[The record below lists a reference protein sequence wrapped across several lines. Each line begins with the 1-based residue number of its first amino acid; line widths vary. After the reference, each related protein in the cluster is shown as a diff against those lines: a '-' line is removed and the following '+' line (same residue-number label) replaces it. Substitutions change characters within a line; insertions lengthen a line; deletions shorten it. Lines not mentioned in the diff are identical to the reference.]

1 MNQTYEN
8 PLTSRY
14 ASPAMQSIFSQQH
27 KIETWRKLW
36 IALAK
41 GQQGLGIPITDEQIK
56 ELEAQQTN
64 IPFAIAKQ
72 KEKEIRH
79 EVMAHIYAYG
89 TQCPQA
95 AGILH
100 LGATSA
106 YVIDNTD
113 IILMREA
120 LLHIQHTLYRVI
132 QELSKFAKKYAALPI
147 LSYTHYQAAQP
158 TTLGKRATL
167 WLQDLIMDLD
177 QLDYVLG
184 QLKLLGCR
192 GATGTAASFLSLFQ
206 QDQKKVEQLER
217 FIIQQ
222 FGFKGVYSVS
232 GQTYSRKVDAQV
244 ASVLA
249 SIAQSASKFSNDIRL
264 MMHDKE
270 VDEPFEEQQVGS
282 SAMPYKRNPMRSER
296 MASLA
301 RYVMVQALNPVLT
314 ASNQWLERTLDD
326 SANKRMSIPEA
337 FLATDG
343 ILSLYHN
350 VIQGLVIYPAKI
362 KKNLDQEIGFMML
375 ETILMHAVSK
385 GGDRQQ
391 LHEALR
397 KHSFEAAKSEKE
409 GKKTLSLKKLIIT
422 DPQFY
427 VSNAEWNRLEKESA
441 LYGMAVEQTR
451 AYVKQVDKRCRHVAG
466 QTPPT
471 IEV

>member
-1 MNQTYEN
+1 
-8 PLTSRY
+8 
-14 ASPAMQSIFSQQH
+14 MQSIFSQQH

-41 GQQGLGIPITDEQIK
+41 GQQGLGIPITNEQIT
-56 ELEAQQTN
+56 ELETHRTN

-79 EVMAHIYAYG
+79 EVMAQIYAYG
-89 TQCPQA
+89 TQCPKA
-95 AGILH
+95 AGIIH

-113 IILMREA
+113 IILMKEA
-120 LLHIQHTLYRVI
+120 LQYIQQTLYQVI
-132 QELSKFAKKYAALPI
+132 HELSKFAKKYASLPI

-158 TTLGKRATL
+158 TTLGKRASL
-167 WLQDLIMDLD
+167 WLQDLIMDVD
-177 QLDYVLG
+177 QLEYVLG

-192 GATGTAASFLSLFQ
+192 GATGTSASFLALFQ
-206 QDQKKVEQLER
+206 QDEKKVRQLEN

-222 FGFKGVYSVS
+222 FGFKEAYAVS

-244 ASVLA
+244 VNVLA

-270 VDEPFEEQQVGS
+270 VDEPFEEQQIGS

-301 RYVMVQALNPVLT
+301 RYVLVQAFNPALT

-326 SANKRMSIPEA
+326 SANKRMSVPEA

-350 VIQGLVIYPAKI
+350 VIQGLVVYPLKI
-362 KKNLDQEIGFMML
+362 KKNLDHEIGFMML
-375 ETILMHAVSK
+375 ETILMHAVRK
-385 GGDRQQ
+385 GGNRQE

-397 KHSFEAAKSEKE
+397 KHSIQVAKSEKE
-409 GKKTLSLKKLIIT
+409 GKKNLSLKKQIIA
-422 DPQFY
+422 DPQFMLS
-427 VSNAEWNRLEKESA
+427 VAEWNRLEKESA
-441 LYGMAVEQTR
+441 LYGMAVDQTKV
-451 AYVKQVDKRCRHVAG
+451 YLKQVDKRCRHVVG